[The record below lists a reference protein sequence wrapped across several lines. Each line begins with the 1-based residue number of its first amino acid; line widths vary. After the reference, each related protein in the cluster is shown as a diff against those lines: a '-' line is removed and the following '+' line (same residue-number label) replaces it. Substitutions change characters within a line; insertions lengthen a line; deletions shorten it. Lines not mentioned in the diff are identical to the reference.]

1 MVTQKT
7 KRQEKWSIQTFL
19 LYWLLV
25 QMPIFH
31 LECENHNMRS
41 SIYMRGQNKS
51 NLYFVESLVET
62 ESEDTV

>member
-1 MVTQKT
+1 MKYPDF
-7 KRQEKWSIQTFL
+7 SAL
-19 LYWLLV
+19 LAV
-25 QMPIFH
+25 GTDAN

>member
-1 MVTQKT
+1 MVAQKN
-7 KRQEKWSIQTFL
+7 KRQEKQSIQTFL
-19 LYWLLV
+19 LYWLSV
-25 QMPIFH
+25 QMPFFH

-51 NLYFVESLVET
+51 NLYFVESLVKT